1 MHRERSREL
10 ADLSPGLLGDLGE
23 RPELRT
29 GHPGAALD
37 VLVVPPDG
45 FHDYPELLEHFQHA
59 PPLVPALRPCELI
72 HICANIIWSIIVPS
86 ITTGRRSM
94 KTSLA
99 ALLLTGLVAGCATQS
114 TRSASPSPS
123 SPRRAMG
130 MSSSTRAAPSSG
142 VAG

>member
-94 KTSLA
+94 KTRSEEHTSEL
-99 ALLLTGLVAGCATQS
+99 QS
-114 TRSASPSPS
+114 PYVISYA
-123 SPRRAMG
+123 
-130 MSSSTRAAPSSG
+130 
-142 VAG
+142 VFCLKK